1 MKEIKYIITLLCT
14 DTDGVYYN
22 DVIDREFDTEES
34 AMSAIRQCI
43 KQEQEC
49 VENATI
55 EEYENGAKLI
65 YNGICLTD
73 YEIRAIQTKK
83 SKEDKIKEYILSRNI
98 QYDLVGEDLLNII
111 NGEENDENTTRRC
124 TNCGK
129 EMVAG
134 YCLYDGLEYY
144 CSNDCLYTNYSKE
157 EYNKLY
163 DNNDGYW
170 TEWEE

>member
-1 MKEIKYIITLLCT
+1 MKEIKYIVTLLCT

-55 EEYENGAKLI
+55 EEYKNGAKHI
-65 YNGICLTD
+65 YHGICLTD

-98 QYDLVGEDLLNII
+98 QYDLVGEDLLEILN
-111 NGEENDENTTRRC
+111 EED
-124 TNCGK
+124 
-129 EMVAG
+129 
-134 YCLYDGLEYY
+134 
-144 CSNDCLYTNYSKE
+144 
-157 EYNKLY
+157 
-163 DNNDGYW
+163 
-170 TEWEE
+170 